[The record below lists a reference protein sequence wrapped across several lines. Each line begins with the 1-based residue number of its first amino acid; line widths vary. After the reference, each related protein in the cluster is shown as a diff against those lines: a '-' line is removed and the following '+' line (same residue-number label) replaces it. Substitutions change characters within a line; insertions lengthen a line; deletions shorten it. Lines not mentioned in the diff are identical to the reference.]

1 MTLFASTLDV
11 RRFFCVTPPRYT
23 FFRGGASCADEPT
36 HLQGALATKKG
47 QRWLPLMTLLD

>member
-11 RRFFCVTPPRYT
+11 RKFFCVTPPRYT
-23 FFRGGASCADEPT
+23 FFRGGPSFADEPT
-36 HLQGALATKKG
+36 HLQGTLATKKG